1 MKYYKMD
8 TVWQDMNKIK
18 LFKTKSKR
26 FKFLPKLAEV
36 ESVIPHSNAEPE
48 SVFNIAR
55 KNKNN
60 SRYSLKLDGTL
71 SSVLAINSKYQE
83 CVRPCHRFQLSSNM
97 IKSVKSA
104 TAKALNNRN

>member
-26 FKFLPKLAEV
+26 FKFLPILAEV
-36 ESVIPHSNAEPE
+36 ESVIPHGNAEPE

-71 SSVLAINSKYQE
+71 SSVLAINSK
-83 CVRPCHRFQLSSNM
+83 
-97 IKSVKSA
+97 
-104 TAKALNNRN
+104 